1 MAGEKINVKKW
12 RPKLIRI
19 SVDQKKTNQPTA
31 QKYQRKERKILIS
44 NIQVLAEKQ
53 GSYHGNRDTSNK
65 RFGFHDCKMHMA
77 YAPRMWES
85 GLELSTSFFN
95 MSIIFYIMFI
105 CMTLRVFS

>member
-44 NIQVLAEKQ
+44 KKTSVYHIQD
-53 GSYHGNRDTSNK
+53 Y
-65 RFGFHDCKMHMA
+65 
-77 YAPRMWES
+77 
-85 GLELSTSFFN
+85 
-95 MSIIFYIMFI
+95 
-105 CMTLRVFS
+105 